1 MSRPGQREFARQM
14 RRQPTHCEAR
24 LWERL
29 RGRQFEGLKFRR
41 QAPIGRYIVDFFCAE
56 QGLILEA
63 DGPTHEDSERDQV
76 RDAWLAER
84 GYRLLRFRNEQIAMN
99 LDQVLDIIRSHIIGP
114 TT

>member
-1 MSRPGQREFARQM
+1 MCRIGQREFARHM

-29 RGRQFEGLKFRR
+29 RGLQFEGLKFRR

-63 DGPTHEDSERDQV
+63 DGPTHEDSQRDRV
-76 RDAWLAER
+76 RDA
-84 GYRLLRFRNEQIAMN
+84 
-99 LDQVLDIIRSHIIGP
+99 
-114 TT
+114 